1 MVVDQIQDDLKQ
13 AMLARDSLKVDVL
26 KGLKSAFLYQEVESG
41 VRDTGLSEDEALK
54 VLKRE
59 SKKRQDS
66 ADLYEKGGDSDRRD
80 KELQE
85 KEIIDAYL
93 PEQLSEDDTKKLID
107 EAIEEMN
114 LSELSMKD
122 MGRIIG
128 AVQAKGQGN
137 TDGSLVARL
146 VKERI
151 S

>member
-128 AVQAKGQGN
+128 AVKRN
-137 TDGSLVARL
+137 YRCIPT
-146 VKERI
+146 
-151 S
+151 